1 MPAATLSP
9 AASSP
14 GILSAA
20 PQPSIEV
27 GSVEFTSGSH
37 LADQRLAALVDEL
50 ADRDH
55 RHLAEAAT
63 RRPVLWLLAMTAS
76 AIVLAQL
83 AVSIAVAP
91 F

>member
-9 AASSP
+9 TAVRSGA
-14 GILSAA
+14 LSAA
-20 PQPSIEV
+20 PQPSIEA
-27 GSVEFTSGSH
+27 GSVGLTSGSH

-55 RHLAEAAT
+55 RHLAEAAA

-76 AIVLAQL
+76 AILLAQL